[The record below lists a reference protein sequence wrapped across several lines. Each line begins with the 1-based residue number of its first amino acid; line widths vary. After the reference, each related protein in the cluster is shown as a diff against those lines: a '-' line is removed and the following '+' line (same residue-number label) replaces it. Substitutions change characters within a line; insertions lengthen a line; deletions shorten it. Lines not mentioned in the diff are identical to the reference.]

1 MKLKVQRF
9 ETVSDIQ
16 MELQAVFDSIKEND
30 FHGAFE
36 SWKK

>member
-1 MKLKVQRF
+1 MKMKEQRF

-16 MELQAVFDSIKEND
+16 RESQAILNSIKENG

-36 SWKK
+36 T